1 MGIKSAQQ
9 LGLSGSDNTLLK
21 SQGRKAVGGTVTES
35 GGYVI
40 HTFTGSGQ
48 FTVLDQK
55 LNVEYLIVG
64 GGGGGGGA
72 FTKDAAGGGGGAGAY
87 IHNSTTVNVGNYTV
101 TIGGGGTGGPGQAN
115 TRGDNGG
122 DSSIFSI
129 TANGGAGAGTYSG
142 STPNTMSG
150 TTNGNSSGSGA
161 GGAGTNPANG
171 GSGGQFGNGGGL
183 HTGTGQSNVS
193 TSCGGGG
200 GAGFAGG
207 NGVANS
213 TGGNGGD
220 GLQNS
225 ISGTATWY
233 AGGGAGGSTQGSA
246 GGGGNGGGGSRGTPT
261 GTTGGNPGGNG
272 TTNTGGGGGG
282 ASAGT
287 SSGAGGNGGSGI
299 IIIRYKKDNTPN
311 QILKPTTS
319 GLVLDLDTTNN
330 YSIPLSVECLVV
342 AGGGGGGTSGAN
354 YCGGGGAGGVIQK
367 TINTLTIGAY
377 TVTVGAAG
385 AAASNG
391 GDSTFDTITAT
402 GGGAGASAY
411 ATAGSNGGSGGGG
424 GPINAVG
431 GTGIY
436 GQGFKGG
443 NSSSAN
449 QGGSDSGGGGG
460 GGAGG
465 PGAHLDSYPF
475 TNSPGTGGSGIQ
487 SSISGTATW
496 YGAGGAGPGYYYTDS
511 VNGIGGGSN
520 GVGGTPSR
528 LTGATNT
535 GSGGSGGR
543 SGTGNAGGSGVVIIR
558 YKGSQKATGG
568 TITSSNGYT
577 IHTFTGSGTFTVTSY
592 MVNDMSGNSYD
603 GTLTNGAFY
612 DSSNGGSIYLDGIN
626 DYISVPAAAGRL
638 NNSDFTISFWWKSNG
653 SQASYTTIIGQGFTG
668 GPSNGAWAFKVQGGS
683 SVVNFTYYYNSI
695 SDNATSTNANDG
707 IWHNIVAVRSGTGVT
722 LYMDATSIGTFT
734 FNSYFVFGT
743 SDTVYIGYNPRD
755 SAYAKGWVA
764 NVQIYNRAMSTSE
777 LLQNYNIKKIKY
789 GL

>member
-1 MGIKSAQQ
+1 MAIKSSQQ
-9 LGLSGSDNTLLK
+9 LGLSGIDNTLLK
-21 SQGRKAVGGTVTES
+21 TQGRRAVGGTITES

-55 LNVEYLIVG
+55 LNLEYLIVG

-72 FTKDAAGGGGGAGAY
+72 FNKDAAGGGGGAGAY

-101 TIGGGGTGGPGQAN
+101 TIGNGGTGGLGTPDN
-115 TRGDNGG
+115 RGTVGG
-122 DSSIFSI
+122 DTSIFSI
-129 TANGGAGAGTYSG
+129 ISNGGAGAGTYAGAS
-142 STPNTMSG
+142 PNIMAG
-150 TTNGNSSGSGA
+150 TSNGNASGSGA
-161 GGAGTNPANG
+161 AGAGTNPANG
-171 GSGGQFGNGGGL
+171 GAGGQFGNGGGL

-225 ISGTATWY
+225 ISGTATYY
-233 AGGGAGGSTQGSA
+233 AGGGAGGSSNGSA

-261 GTTGGNPGGNG
+261 GSTGGNPGGNG
-272 TTNTGGGGGG
+272 TSNTGGGGGG

-287 SSGAGGNGGSGI
+287 VSGAGGNGGSGI
-299 IIIRYKKDNTPN
+299 IIVRYKKDNTPN

-319 GLVLDLDTTNN
+319 GLILDLDTTNN
-330 YSIPLSVECLVV
+330 YSIPFSIECLII
-342 AGGGGGGTSGAN
+342 AGGGGGGTTGAN

-367 TINTLTIGAY
+367 TINTLVIGAY

-391 GDSTFDTITAT
+391 GDSIFETITAT
-402 GGGAGASAY
+402 GGGAGSSSY
-411 ATAGSNGGSGGGG
+411 ATAGNNGGSGGGG
-424 GPINAVG
+424 APINAIG

-443 NSSSAN
+443 WSSSAN
-449 QGGSDSGGGGG
+449 QGGGDSGAGAG

-465 PGAHLDSYPF
+465 PGGNLDSFPF
-475 TNSPGTGGSGIQ
+475 TNSSSQGGAGIQ
-487 SSISGTATW
+487 SSITGTATW
-496 YGAGGAGPGYYYTDS
+496 YAAGGNGSGYYWS
-511 VNGIGGGSN
+511 ESSNGIGGGTP
-520 GVGGTPSR
+520 GALGTPSR
-528 LTGATNT
+528 TTGATNT
-535 GSGGSGGR
+535 GSGGGGGR
-543 SGTGNAGGSGVVIIR
+543 SSVGNAGGSGVVIIR

-577 IHTFTGSGTFTVTSY
+577 IHTFTGSGTFTVTAY
-592 MVNDMSGNSYD
+592 MINDMSGNNYD

-612 DSSNGGSIYLDGIN
+612 DSSNGGSIYLDGTN
-626 DYISVPAAAGRL
+626 DYISVPTAAGRL

-653 SQASYTTIIGQGFTG
+653 AQTNYATIIGQGFTSG
-668 GPSNGAWAFKVQGGS
+668 ANNGAWAFKVQGGS
-683 SVVNFTYYYNSI
+683 SIVNFSYMYNSI
-695 SDNATSTNANDG
+695 SDNTTSANPNDG
-707 IWHNIVAVRSGTGVT
+707 TWHNVAAIRSGSTVT
-722 LYMDATSIGTFT
+722 LYMDTTSIGSFT
-734 FNSYFVFGT
+734 LNSYFVFGT

-755 SAYAKGWVA
+755 AAYAKGWVA

-789 GL
+789 GI